1 MKTLKLTLLSLLFI
15 SLSAAA
21 GEPDCESTAI
31 QVPAEGLL
39 KTLKAASEGLY
50 KDVASLKVN
59 HDGEGKLSI
68 FYENGVPKLLKMT
81 YTNGKGATSIGQKS
95 FEELAAGKP
104 LNYENKDKPG
114 NAIIL
119 EKGPTFI
126 NGSKY
131 SLVLKIRS
139 KLDPVQ
145 YTSYPIE
152 FESDM
157 AAPKLSAKGK
167 NFKNII
173 ISPGVSWLSWDGTFT
188 KVDFK

>member
-1 MKTLKLTLLSLLFI
+1 MKMLKLMLVPVLLI
-15 SLSAAA
+15 SLSVNAA
-21 GEPDCESTAI
+21 EEDCDS
-31 QVPAEGLL
+31 VPLPAKDLL
-39 KTLKAASEGLY
+39 RTLKAASEGLY
-50 KDVASLKVN
+50 KDIAGLKVN

-81 YTNGKGATSIGQKS
+81 YTNAKGVTSIGQKS
-95 FEELAAGKP
+95 FDELASGKP

-119 EKGPTFI
+119 EKGPAFV

-131 SLVLKIRS
+131 SLVMKIRS
-139 KLDPVQ
+139 KLDPVE

-152 FESDM
+152 FDSEMS
-157 AAPKLSAKGK
+157 APKLSSKGK
-167 NFKNII
+167 NFKSIV
-173 ISPGVSWLSWDGTFT
+173 ISPGVSWLAWDGTFT